1 MTQERIARKL
11 KLSPFLPVDRCL
23 GSLRIREVEAWDI
36 GYTVSPDGVQWVV
49 KIWAVELPGEL
60 EEMIQSLER
69 AVKSALPDPVQV
81 LLERRRSQ

>member
-1 MTQERIARKL
+1 M
-11 KLSPFLPVDRCL
+11 PVDRCL

-36 GYTVSPDGVQWVV
+36 GYTVSPDGEQWVV
-49 KIWAVELPGEL
+49 TIWAVELPGEL